1 MDEVK
6 VGMDVIKSYGLVP
19 VLGPCVKNLRTAMDH
34 AASVEH
40 RALELNWA
48 LTDPSIG
55 AVWCVQGGIGC
66 AAVLPYLDYEAIE
79 EAAKPFVGM
88 SDITA
93 ISCGLLSH
101 AGLIN
106 YCGSGVAI
114 RLDKGPEIQASDSMS
129 LAYTI
134 ELLMSDQEWDDR
146 PFDMNQYVP
155 RMVVPGK
162 ARGTIVGGNLETLT
176 TMLGTPFM
184 PEVEGTILF
193 LEDVHKNGE
202 SIERLLLHLEMA
214 SVLDKVAGV
223 VIGEF
228 AEQDDK
234 TGVRVPHV
242 EDVIQEYL
250 GDKGVPCV
258 YGYSFSHGP
267 WTIPIPIG
275 ADCEVDADIGI
286 VRFRHKLSD

>member
-1 MDEVK
+1 MMEEVK
-6 VGMDVIKSYGLVP
+6 VGLDVIRSYGLMP
-19 VLGPCVKNLRTAMDH
+19 VLGPCVKNLRSNMDH
-34 AASVEH
+34 AASVDQ

-66 AAVLPYLDYEAIE
+66 AAVLPFLDYEAIE
-79 EAAKPFVGM
+79 AAAKPFVGM

-106 YCGSGVAI
+106 YCGQGVAI
-114 RLDKGPEIQASDSMS
+114 RVDKGPEIKASDSMS
-129 LAYTI
+129 LAHTI

-146 PFDMNQYVP
+146 PFDINQYVP
-155 RMVVPGK
+155 RTVAPGK
-162 ARGTIVGGNLETLT
+162 AKGSIIGGNLETLV
-176 TMLGTPFM
+176 TMIGTPFM
-184 PEVEGTILF
+184 PDVEGTILF
-193 LEDVHKNGE
+193 IEDVHKDGE

-214 SVLDKVAGV
+214 GVLDKLAGI

-228 AEQDDK
+228 AEQNEQ
-234 TGVRVPHV
+234 TGARVPHI
-242 EDVIQEYL
+242 EDVLQEYL
-250 GDKGVPCV
+250 GKGVPCSM
-258 YGYSFSHGP
+258 GNSFSHGK

-275 ADCEVDADIGI
+275 ADCEMDADTGI
-286 VRFRHKLSD
+286 VRFKHKLR